1 VVTRTA
7 NEDAATRLEYDGN
20 GRIASQ
26 AGAAREVGTTIELR
40 NLFHSL
46 PVRLQEFHRA
56 LKREYHK
63 LLTVLQAYAVISTGV
78 RLTVTHATQAGSKS
92 TVLTTNAR
100 GLTMSDNIADVFGAK
115 CCELLQSFALDVG
128 DAHIGGFVSRPMHGS
143 GRSAGDRQFLYINRR
158 PVDLPRFTRTA
169 NEAYRLLNKKQ
180 YPQLF
185 LNVTL
190 PTDAYDVNVTPN
202 KREIMLHSEREL
214 LDALKT
220 SLDALYQP
228 NEMTYV
234 DSNAS
239 TSTARK
245 PRRVKDF
252 DSDSDSDDAAAAA
265 AATAAAAVADDGDDD
280 DDNDANEKSVSSDFA
295 SQKRRQSVGSQASQ
309 SASQAEPLPPPP
321 PPPPVSNPSSAK
333 RSAPPSD
340 AKKRGSS
347 SLSALNDLLA
357 EAEFAQPA
365 SSSKRRPQLARRDS
379 APLSLRPPLSLSPSP
394 PSSPFVPSEPQVP
407 SSVVAAA
414 HHGDDHAHG
423 HDDDDE
429 AGEDAQPP
437 QQLVYV
443 SDAVDV
449 GEPTPGESGVIG
461 ADVTVTVA
469 GGTEGLLAR
478 FRSRCAPRQVPQ
490 CAREDGAAAA
500 AAAAAAGTADDGA
513 QVRFFSKIAADSDAE
528 CTRELERV
536 FRKSFF
542 AQMQIVGQ
550 FNLGFII
557 ARLGKDVFIVD
568 QHATDEKFNYERLA
582 ATTVLQ
588 TQALIA
594 PRRLEL
600 TPQEE
605 DIVIDNVA
613 LFSLNG
619 FQFRIDQDAPPRE
632 RVKLVGRPFSKAT
645 EFGVS
650 DIQEMIFLLNER
662 PGEHCR
668 PSRIYSMLA
677 SRACRSSVMIGTA
690 LTLGSMQNIVR
701 RMADMKAPWSCPH
714 GRPTMRHLFDRARLP
729 VPLVFARDR

>member
-1 VVTRTA
+1 LLASSVVTRTA

-26 AGAAREVGTTIELR
+26 TGAAREVGTTIELR

-100 GLTMSDNIADVFGAK
+100 GSTMSDNIADVFGAK
-115 CCELLQSFALDVG
+115 CCELLQSYALDVG

-239 TSTARK
+239 TSTART

-252 DSDSDSDDAAAAA
+252 DSDSDSDDAADAAA
-265 AATAAAAVADDGDDD
+265 AVTTTVAAAAVADDDAEDA
-280 DDNDANEKSVSSDFA
+280 DANEKSVSSDFA

-309 SASQAEPLPPPP
+309 SSSQAE
-321 PPPPVSNPSSAK
+321 PPPVSNPNSAK

-357 EAEFAQPA
+357 DAEFAQPA

-407 SSVVAAA
+407 SSVVVA
-414 HHGDDHAHG
+414 DDHAH
-423 HDDDDE
+423 DCCDDDE

-437 QQLVYV
+437 QQLLYV

-449 GEPTPGESGVIG
+449 GEPTPGVSGVIG
-461 ADVTVTVA
+461 ADVTVNVA

-490 CAREDGAAAA
+490 SARDDGAAAA
-500 AAAAAAGTADDGA
+500 AAGAADDGA

-605 DIVIDNVA
+605 DVVIDNVA
-613 LFSLNG
+613 LFALNG

-701 RMADMKAPWSCPH
+701 RMADMTAPWSCPH

>member
-1 VVTRTA
+1 LLASSVVTRTA

-26 AGAAREVGTTIELR
+26 TGAAREVGTTIELR

-100 GLTMSDNIADVFGAK
+100 GSTMSDNIADVFGAK
-115 CCELLQSFALDVG
+115 CCELLQSYALDVG

-239 TSTARK
+239 TSTART

-252 DSDSDSDDAAAAA
+252 DSDSDSDDAADAAA
-265 AATAAAAVADDGDDD
+265 AVTTAAAAVANDDAEDA
-280 DDNDANEKSVSSDFA
+280 DANEKSVSSDFA

-309 SASQAEPLPPPP
+309 SSSQAE
-321 PPPPVSNPSSAK
+321 PPPVSNPSSAK

-357 EAEFAQPA
+357 DAEFAQPA

-407 SSVVAAA
+407 SSVVVA
-414 HHGDDHAHG
+414 DDHAH
-423 HDDDDE
+423 DCCDDDE

-437 QQLVYV
+437 QQLLYV

-449 GEPTPGESGVIG
+449 GEPTPGVSGVIG
-461 ADVTVTVA
+461 ADVTVNVA
-469 GGTEGLLAR
+469 GGTVGLLAR

-490 CAREDGAAAA
+490 SAHDDGAAAA
-500 AAAAAAGTADDGA
+500 AAAAGAADDGA

-605 DIVIDNVA
+605 DVVIDNVA
-613 LFSLNG
+613 LFALNG

-701 RMADMKAPWSCPH
+701 RMADMTAPWSCPH